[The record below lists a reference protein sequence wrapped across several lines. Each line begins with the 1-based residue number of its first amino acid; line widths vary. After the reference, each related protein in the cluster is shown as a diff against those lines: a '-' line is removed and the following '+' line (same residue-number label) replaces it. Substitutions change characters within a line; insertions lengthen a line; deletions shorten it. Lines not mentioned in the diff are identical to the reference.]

1 MDNYEKFTDAELV
14 RAVEL
19 MVSPEDLTIR
29 EVAEAILKTLSY
41 TPEEI
46 EDQLES
52 GEYLNAGAYFDFNAA
67 NTTKK
72 QKSVA

>member
-52 GEYLNAGAYFDFNAA
+52 GEYLNAGAYFDFAA
-67 NTTKK
+67 DTTKK

>member
-1 MDNYEKFTDAELV
+1 MDNYAKFTDAELV

-19 MVSPEDLTIR
+19 MVSPDDLTIR

-41 TPEEI
+41 TPQEI
-46 EDQLES
+46 ASHQKS
-52 GEYLNAGAYFDFNAA
+52 GEYLNAGAYFDFDAA
-67 NTTKK
+67 NTTR

>member
-1 MDNYEKFTDAELV
+1 MNYEKFTDAELV

-29 EVAEAILKTLSY
+29 GVAEAILKALSY

-52 GEYLNAGAYFDFNAA
+52 GEYLNAGACFDFAS

-72 QKSVA
+72 HKSVA

>member
-41 TPEEI
+41 TSEEI

-67 NTTKK
+67 NTTRR
-72 QKSVA
+72 KSVA

>member
-1 MDNYEKFTDAELV
+1 MDNYAKFTDAELV

-46 EDQLES
+46 EDQLKS
-52 GEYLNAGAYFDFNAA
+52 GEFLNAGAYFNFDAA
-67 NTTKK
+67 NTIKK
-72 QKSVA
+72 RKFVA

>member
-1 MDNYEKFTDAELV
+1 
-14 RAVEL
+14 
-19 MVSPEDLTIR
+19 MVSPEDLTTR

-46 EDQLES
+46 EDQLEC

-67 NTTKK
+67 NTTR

>member
-1 MDNYEKFTDAELV
+1 MDNYAKFTDAELV

-29 EVAEAILKTLSY
+29 EVAEAILKALSY

-46 EDQLES
+46 KDQIES